1 MAPDTLVVLN
11 GVGEHKQKKAQTLD
25 IKGFELYLKD
35 DL

>member
-1 MAPDTLVVLN
+1 MAPNTFTLKF
-11 GVGEHKQKKAQTLD
+11 VGEYKQDKAQTLD